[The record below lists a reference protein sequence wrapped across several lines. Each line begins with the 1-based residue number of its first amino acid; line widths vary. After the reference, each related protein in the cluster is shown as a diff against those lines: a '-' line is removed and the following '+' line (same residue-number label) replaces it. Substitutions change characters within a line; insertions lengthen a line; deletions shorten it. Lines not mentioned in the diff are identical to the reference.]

1 MGLILNEKGSINIPM
16 NNFKDRRK
24 FARLDLALT
33 ISYRVVDKIGVD
45 SEPSEVVSSDI
56 SLGGIRLMTPTPLE
70 RGTKLELE
78 IFLPE
83 DDEHPLMADGEVVW
97 QTRISA
103 TSYETGVMIK
113 GMNDPDKKRFM
124 EFVFDQMSRMVTT

>member
-1 MGLILNEKGSINIPM
+1 ME
-16 NNFKDRRK
+16 NFKERRK

-33 ISYRVVDKIGVD
+33 ISYKVIDKIGTD
-45 SEPSEVVSSDI
+45 TSPSEVVSSDI

-83 DDEHPLMADGEVVW
+83 DETHPLKAEGEVVW
-97 QTRISA
+97 QSKISQ
-103 TSYETGVMIK
+103 TSYETGIMIK
-113 GMNDPDKKRFM
+113 GMNDVDKRRFM
-124 EFVFDQMSRMVTT
+124 EFVFDQMSRIVAS